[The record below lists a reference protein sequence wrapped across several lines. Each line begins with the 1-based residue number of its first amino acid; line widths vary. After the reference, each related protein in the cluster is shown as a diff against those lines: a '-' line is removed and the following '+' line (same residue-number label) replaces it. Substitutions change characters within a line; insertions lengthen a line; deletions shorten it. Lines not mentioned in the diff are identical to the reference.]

1 MCLFNDAELNCVST
15 KILFNPE
22 FKQLEI
28 GISTNRYLPAIGTA
42 GLERVAVRGDNL
54 DPCPPPRIT
63 ETTFDDIIFWKLT
76 GYIIGYIEVQIDP
89 KRNLRPSLIFLT
101 HLIAFGF

>member
-15 KILFNPE
+15 KILFKPE
-22 FKQLEI
+22 FIQFEI
-28 GISTNRYLPAIGTA
+28 GISTNLYLPAIGTA
-42 GLERVAVRGDNL
+42 GFERVAVRGNNL

-63 ETTFDDIIFWKLT
+63 EITFDAIIFWRLT
-76 GYIIGYIEVQIDP
+76 GCIIGYIVEPTDS
-89 KRNLRPSLIFLT
+89 KRNLSPSLVFLT

>member
-15 KILFNPE
+15 KILFKPE

-28 GISTNRYLPAIGTA
+28 GISTNLYLPAIGTA
-42 GLERVAVRGDNL
+42 GLERVAVRGNNL
-54 DPCPPPRIT
+54 DPCPPPRII
-63 ETTFDDIIFWKLT
+63 ETTFDAIIFWRLT
-76 GYIIGYIEVQIDP
+76 GYIIGYIVKLIDP
-89 KRNLRPSLIFLT
+89 KRNLSSSLIFLT